1 VVEHLNLFGHAGFFL
16 LNKFNVGKKE
26 GDSFQFQE
34 DRTKRVRDRSSHRL
48 KTTVMWFSSI
58 AAVEMIGGPAV
69 AVILA
74 GECTP
79 KKKVSCGP
87 ITRARTARTNSLID
101 QIVRGP
107 PTLTEIDFAEVT
119 LAGSE
124 ARQ

>member
-1 VVEHLNLFGHAGFFL
+1 
-16 LNKFNVGKKE
+16 
-26 GDSFQFQE
+26 
-34 DRTKRVRDRSSHRL
+34 
-48 KTTVMWFSSI
+48 MWFSSI
-58 AAVEMIGGPAV
+58 AAVEMIGGPDV

-101 QIVRGP
+101 QIVREFADASRD
-107 PTLTEIDFAEVT
+107 TDFAEVQP
-119 LAGSE
+119 AASE